1 MNYLILVT
9 AMLPVVILMYIIY
22 KKDSLNPEPKEQL
35 RKAFYWGVASCFLS
49 FLLSGPFALIGLYSQ
64 EVKTL
69 MDAFRIS
76 FFGAAIPEELAKFAV
91 LWYFLRKNPHFDE
104 KVDGIV
110 YAACVSMG
118 FAAFENI
125 GYLFMNK
132 DNFLSVGIGR
142 AIFSVP
148 GHLCFGIMMGYYYS
162 LVKFYPNSKRHS
174 TNRIMVLLVPIL
186 LHGLYDTMLFS
197 FHALPPLLVLVM
209 FATFLFFCVKMW
221 KYAARRIEEHLARDM
236 NSGSEEERN
245 KSITE
250 FRRLAKENPKV
261 YESELGE
268 VLAYMGDFYMEDE
281 RYEEA
286 EAMYKEALEIYKR
299 AELNS
304 QHSYQVEKVKVL
316 HNLGIVYFFGTGNY
330 EKSRSVL
337 KEAVQECYAME
348 SSGLSDARL
357 ASVFDTM
364 GQICLNAGYY
374 DEARESFGHALDLY
388 RKLSDKKSVASAM
401 FAIGKA
407 YSGMNRYGESR
418 RWYDDTIEIY
428 KELEV
433 KQPDFLSNRL
443 DTMNSKADSFLQEGC
458 RVEYEEV
465 QNEAYNCLV
474 EYEHKHPGRYTED
487 MAMVKMR
494 LGKFYYEAQNYELSR
509 DALTKATSL
518 FNSIENKTERAMKYN
533 AEALALLAE
542 MDGDTAPSLSEL
554 EQEE

>member
-1 MNYLILVT
+1 
-9 AMLPVVILMYIIY
+9 
-22 KKDSLNPEPKEQL
+22 
-35 RKAFYWGVASCFLS
+35 
-49 FLLSGPFALIGLYSQ
+49 
-64 EVKTL
+64 
-69 MDAFRIS
+69 
-76 FFGAAIPEELAKFAV
+76 
-91 LWYFLRKNPHFDE
+91 
-104 KVDGIV
+104 
-110 YAACVSMG
+110 
-118 FAAFENI
+118 
-125 GYLFMNK
+125 
-132 DNFLSVGIGR
+132 
-142 AIFSVP
+142 
-148 GHLCFGIMMGYYYS
+148 
-162 LVKFYPNSKRHS
+162 
-174 TNRIMVLLVPIL
+174 
-186 LHGLYDTMLFS
+186 
-197 FHALPPLLVLVM
+197 
-209 FATFLFFCVKMW
+209 
-221 KYAARRIEEHLARDM
+221 
-236 NSGSEEERN
+236 
-245 KSITE
+245 
-250 FRRLAKENPKV
+250 
-261 YESELGE
+261 
-268 VLAYMGDFYMEDE
+268 
-281 RYEEA
+281 
-286 EAMYKEALEIYKR
+286 
-299 AELNS
+299 
-304 QHSYQVEKVKVL
+304 
-316 HNLGIVYFFGTGNY
+316 VYFFGAGNY

-401 FAIGKA
+401 FATGKA
-407 YSGMNRYGESR
+407 YSGMKRYGESR

-433 KQPDFLSNRL
+433 KQPDFISNRL
-443 DTMNSKADSFLQEGC
+443 DAMNSKADSFLQEGC

-509 DALTKATSL
+509 DALTKAISL